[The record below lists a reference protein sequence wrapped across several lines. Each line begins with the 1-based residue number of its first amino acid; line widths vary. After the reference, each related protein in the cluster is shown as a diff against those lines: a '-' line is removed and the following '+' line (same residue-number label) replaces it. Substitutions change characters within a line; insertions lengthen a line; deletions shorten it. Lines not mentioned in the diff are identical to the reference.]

1 MNDSSDFIFP
11 SDDYQGEVGLVA
23 YSDFKC
29 EEPLDFELGGHLDS
43 FNVRYETYGRLN
55 DEKSNAILV
64 CHALTGD
71 HPCAGVYSLS
81 DRKSGWEQ
89 YNRAL
94 QAARHKQILHNMRQ
108 LHRRLPRHDGA
119 VLNKPNDRRALQF
132 VLSRCDNTRYC
143 RSADEAR

>member
-55 DEKSNAILV
+55 
-64 CHALTGD
+64 
-71 HPCAGVYSLS
+71 Y
-81 DRKSGWEQ
+81 
-89 YNRAL
+89 
-94 QAARHKQILHNMRQ
+94 
-108 LHRRLPRHDGA
+108 
-119 VLNKPNDRRALQF
+119 
-132 VLSRCDNTRYC
+132 
-143 RSADEAR
+143 